1 MENTEVLNQTFLTD
15 TNQRLSP
22 TPTVSEK
29 KATAFFFFPEIDWPF
44 IIPVGAFS
52 TWASLL
58 KENFIETR
66 LFLFS
71 HTDNSAMHS
80 PTLFLTTLPKF
91 N

>member
-15 TNQRLSP
+15 INQRLSP

-29 KATAFFFFPEIDWPF
+29 KATAFFSETDWPF
-44 IIPVGAFS
+44 ITPVGAFS

-66 LFLFS
+66 LLLFS